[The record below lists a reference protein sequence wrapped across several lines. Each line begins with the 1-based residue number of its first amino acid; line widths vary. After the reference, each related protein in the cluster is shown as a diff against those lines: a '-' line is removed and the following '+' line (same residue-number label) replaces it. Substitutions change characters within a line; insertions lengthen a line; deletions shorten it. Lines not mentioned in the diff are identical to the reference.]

1 MIKPSNAWTILPT
14 ENKSALIFGFFFFT
28 GAIRKKKLEKLKKF
42 QYGFPFS
49 VKGKI
54 PQQGEGE
61 CISLPHALEGKKE
74 IGQRLRRK
82 TNVCDQ

>member
-1 MIKPSNAWTILPT
+1 MDSCTYRKQKCSDFWN
-14 ENKSALIFGFFFFT
+14 FFSSQGHF
-28 GAIRKKKLEKLKKF
+28 AKKIKKF

-82 TNVCDQ
+82 KNVCDQ